1 MVYEVLLVAYLIVAL
16 VLVGF
21 VLIQQGKG
29 ADMGASFGSGGS
41 NTMFGSSGSGNF
53 MTRTTGVLATLFFLI
68 SLILGNLTANREK
81 ATDGWSDLSSG
92 PEIGTPA
99 DSSMSE
105 QSAPVENDMP
115 SSSDIP
121 SNSDV
126 PANSDASTNNDVPA
140 NNDVPVNDSTED
152 KDNTPD

>member
-53 MTRTTGVLATLFFLI
+53 MTRTTGILATLFFLI

-81 ATDGWSDLSSG
+81 ATDSWSDLTSG
-92 PEIGTPA
+92 SEASVPA
-99 DSSMSE
+99 QQPAE
-105 QSAPVENDMP
+105 QSIDEQT
-115 SSSDIP
+115 
-121 SNSDV
+121 V
-126 PANSDASTNNDVPA
+126 PGNT
-140 NNDVPVNDSTED
+140 DVPVNSDIPVSSDGQEKGD
-152 KDNTPD
+152 TPN